1 MVAIGVS
8 RLSTT
13 RSCVRV
19 VVVVEVGVVDFAD
32 SVAACGLACL
42 LKMHL
47 LDVVFWCWVVYV
59 RRIAFLLSKYA
70 RDG

>member
-1 MVAIGVS
+1 MGVS

-13 RSCVRV
+13 CSCVRV

-47 LDVVFWCWVVYV
+47 LDVVFWC
-59 RRIAFLLSKYA
+59 
-70 RDG
+70 